1 MVFQM
6 PEYWDMAVDGIQ
18 ILLCLLILL
27 LLFHNR
33 RKNKYSPLEAAI
45 KDAGKSFNVQVLSQT
60 IKQQIDQA
68 FANIAGTLA
77 AERNK
82 LESLLQFGRS
92 GHDTFGLAD
101 SPSASLQTNSR
112 AIASVSDGMSQIDA
126 LHQRIQ
132 KLAVKGMGARQISEK
147 LKTPLA
153 EVELILSL
161 NTGEH
166 ASSR

>member
-6 PEYWDMAVDGIQ
+6 PEYWNMAVDGIQ
-18 ILLCLLILL
+18 IILCLLILL
-27 LLFHNR
+27 FLFHNR
-33 RKNKYSPLEAAI
+33 RKHKYSPLEAAI
-45 KDAGKSFNVQVLSQT
+45 KNSGKSFNVQVLSQT

-68 FANIAGTLA
+68 FANITDTMA

-82 LESLLQFGRS
+82 LESLLQFSRHD
-92 GHDTFGLAD
+92 HDTFRLPD
-101 SPSASLQTNSR
+101 FQSSSLHPNSHE
-112 AIASVSDGMSQIDA
+112 IASVSDGMSQIDE

-132 KLAVKGMGARQISEK
+132 KLAAKGMNARQISEK

-161 NTGEH
+161 NTG
-166 ASSR
+166 AAT

>member
-6 PEYWDMAVDGIQ
+6 PEYWNMAVDGIQ
-18 ILLCLLILL
+18 IILCLLILL

-45 KDAGKSFNVQVLSQT
+45 KDSGKSFNVQVLSQT

-68 FANIAGTLA
+68 FANIAETLA

-82 LESLLQFGRS
+82 LESLLQFSRH
-92 GHDTFGLAD
+92 GHDAFRLTDFP
-101 SPSASLQTNSR
+101 SPSPHPDSR
-112 AIASVSDGMSQIDA
+112 ELASVSGGMSQIDE
-126 LHQRIQ
+126 LHQGIQ
-132 KLAVKGMGARQISEK
+132 KLAAKGMSARQISEK

-161 NTGEH
+161 DTEI
-166 ASSR
+166 